1 VVYDSLFCAYPLTNI
16 QVAAQ
21 CNRAKRVHMVL
32 PVNSSDSYCIPTPTG
47 TQQGSTMFNLEAG
60 GNAGNS
66 FYGSWILNAIGCL
79 NYQAGAQAG
88 FAVDTI
94 CVLRTNAVLGLKDTL
109 CVVVSITQQTISKQA
124 VFFSVQVSESASA
137 CGTIPPGFTNKHIVQ
152 LDRPGLNGSSDVFGN
167 YQIDPV
173 SACLSFF
180 ANQYTGN
187 NVDEIRVG
195 VIDTLNNRCHQITYY
210 PSILPKF
217 DCNSALIPNP
227 DTLFL
232 SSNDCDIPAITCVP
246 ISLDQM
252 VDYNVID
259 NGALYSGGL
268 AGCNEGTAYR
278 YDFSSLP
285 AGGGPYILQGWL
297 INGQSY
303 NGNFLN
309 FNGLLNLMNQID
321 PPPNGWMA
329 QGAGFIRGGE
339 PGGNYGQ
346 ITIRSANGTSQVY
359 QPTLVTLFLGTE
371 LRFTPGPHQVIFR
384 NVQTACADTLLLSV
398 SCQNCAPIH
407 SYPLNGQGIIQW
419 SVGNCASDTL
429 FCTNA
434 LNAELGQYQVSDNG
448 SPFFNFSLCGNFVG
462 LLLDTGFHQIQ
473 LVNTVTTCEWDVLVE
488 VQCKNLLDE
497 QFIPV
502 TVPLGETTM
511 ICLDSS
517 LVPGPVTGIT
527 NLCEV
532 EGADIIG
539 YAFDVPEWCV
549 QVSGQNIGMDTL
561 CIQLCNTV
569 DECANYYLQI
579 QVVPT
584 GVSDSLIVFQG
595 FSPNGDGKNDTWIIP
610 GIEKHPNN
618 TVQVFNR
625 WGSLVFEQKG
635 YSNNNPWDG
644 QWNGKELPGGTYFY
658 LIELGNNGE
667 RLSGWVVIQR

>member
-1 VVYDSLFCAYPLTNI
+1 
-16 QVAAQ
+16 
-21 CNRAKRVHMVL
+21 
-32 PVNSSDSYCIPTPTG
+32 
-47 TQQGSTMFNLEAG
+47 
-60 GNAGNS
+60 
-66 FYGSWILNAIGCL
+66 
-79 NYQAGAQAG
+79 
-88 FAVDTI
+88 
-94 CVLRTNAVLGLKDTL
+94 
-109 CVVVSITQQTISKQA
+109 
-124 VFFSVQVSESASA
+124 
-137 CGTIPPGFTNKHIVQ
+137 
-152 LDRPGLNGSSDVFGN
+152 
-167 YQIDPV
+167 
-173 SACLSFF
+173 
-180 ANQYTGN
+180 
-187 NVDEIRVG
+187 
-195 VIDTLNNRCHQITYY
+195 
-210 PSILPKF
+210 
-217 DCNSALIPNP
+217 
-227 DTLFL
+227 
-232 SSNDCDIPAITCVP
+232 
-246 ISLDQM
+246 
-252 VDYNVID
+252 
-259 NGALYSGGL
+259 
-268 AGCNEGTAYR
+268 
-278 YDFSSLP
+278 
-285 AGGGPYILQGWL
+285 
-297 INGQSY
+297 
-303 NGNFLN
+303 
-309 FNGLLNLMNQID
+309 
-321 PPPNGWMA
+321 
-329 QGAGFIRGGE
+329 
-339 PGGNYGQ
+339 
-346 ITIRSANGTSQVY
+346 
-359 QPTLVTLFLGTE
+359 
-371 LRFTPGPHQVIFR
+371 
-384 NVQTACADTLLLSV
+384 
-398 SCQNCAPIH
+398 
-407 SYPLNGQGIIQW
+407 
-419 SVGNCASDTL
+419 
-429 FCTNA
+429 
-434 LNAELGQYQVSDNG
+434 
-448 SPFFNFSLCGNFVG
+448 VG